1 MEMEDSL
8 LLEENSLNQSLDV
21 SKELLYAQQMHKVDL
36 IKLEELKQKLHSL
49 DIFSNMVVHD
59 MRGPVT
65 SMKIAM

>member
-1 MEMEDSL
+1 MQEIKQ
-8 LLEENSLNQSLDV
+8 LEENSLVLSHDV
-21 SKELLYAQQMHKVDL
+21 SQEVLYAQQMHKVDL

-49 DIFSNMVVHD
+49 EIFSNMVVHD

>member
-1 MEMEDSL
+1 MEEIKQ
-8 LLEENSLNQSLDV
+8 LEENSLVQSLDV
-21 SKELLYAQQMHKVDL
+21 SQEVLYAQQMHKVDL